1 MDRLQAMKTFVTVVE
16 TGGFTAAARKLD
28 ISLSVVSRIVNELE
42 THLGVRLLTRTTRL
56 VRMTDTGAAYFE
68 NCRRLLSEIDEAEL
82 AATGAHA
89 APRGQLAITASVL
102 FGAAYVMPI
111 VTEYLNRYPEVDA
124 TCLFLDRIV
133 NLVDEGID
141 VGIRIGTLPD
151 SSLQAVRVGQVRRVV
166 CAAPSYLDRHGAP
179 QTPDDLASHA
189 TILPNGANKTAEW
202 RFNRDGTPVVT
213 RLQPRLT
220 TTTNDSAIAAA
231 VSGFGVVRLLSYQV
245 ARQLREGSLR
255 IVLADVEPPPLPI
268 NVIHREGRHA
278 TRKVRAFLDL
288 AIETLRADS
297 TLNTPAS

>member
-68 NCRRLLSEIDEAEL
+68 NCRRLLGEIDEAEL
-82 AATGAHA
+82 AASGAHA

-141 VGIRIGTLPD
+141 VGIRIGQLPD

-166 CAAPSYLDRHGAP
+166 CAAPSYLARHGVP

-189 TILPNGANKTAEW
+189 TILPNGANNAAEW

-245 ARQLREGSLR
+245 ARQLRDDSLR

-297 TLNTPAS
+297 TLN

>member
-68 NCRRLLSEIDEAEL
+68 NCRRLLGEIDEAEL
-82 AATGAHA
+82 AASGAHA

-141 VGIRIGTLPD
+141 VGIRIGQLPD

-166 CAAPSYLDRHGAP
+166 CAAPSYLARHGMP

-189 TILPNGANKTAEW
+189 TILPNGANNAAEW

-245 ARQLREGSLR
+245 ARQLRDDSLR

-297 TLNTPAS
+297 TLN